1 MPSPPRAPAPTDQ
14 QSTAVTGTPSATSWR
29 PALSGA
35 LQERAV
41 ACARAVGLRLADPE
55 RVLATA
61 AEAARAS
68 HRFEFAGSS
77 LACGFPS
84 VALTLLHLARALP
97 GEGWEQR
104 LHTALGL
111 SARST
116 AQSPLHG
123 PGLYGGTGGLALV
136 LAGAAETE
144 PRYAPTALKVQ
155 TALLGQ
161 VTSGPWQLK
170 PPSAPGT
177 YAEGRTHTEHRTYT
191 KDHLY
196 DVVTGASGVLGAL
209 LAGGVDNAARE
220 DAIGLLI
227 RYLSGVADGDGSGRL
242 LSPADSVDPALL
254 DECPQGYFDLGTAH
268 GAAGP
273 LAALSLACRAGH
285 RAPGQLQAVRTLADW
300 VVEHRVQDPWGVNW
314 PNHVGRHDP
323 PARGATT
330 GRPPS
335 RAGWCYGAP
344 GIAMALWHAGHA
356 LDAPELRRL
365 AVEAVHSAL
374 RRPVSE
380 RHIPSPSLCHGVAGL
395 LMVCLRLAQDDPDS
409 PLRDHVSALTE
420 QITDLFDPEAPLCF
434 RDEEQPGVFVDDPG
448 FLTGAAGVALAL
460 LAAATP
466 VAPTWDRALLMS

>member
-1 MPSPPRAPAPTDQ
+1 MPSPSRAHPPTVQ
-14 QSTAVTGTPSATSWR
+14 QSPDDTGSPAVPSWR

-35 LQERAV
+35 LQERAI
-41 ACARAVGLRLADPE
+41 ACARAVGLRLADQE
-55 RVLATA
+55 RVHAAA
-61 AEAARAS
+61 AEATRRS
-68 HRFEFAGSS
+68 HRFEFAGPS

-84 VALTLLHLARALP
+84 IAMVLLHLTRALP

-123 PGLYGGTGGLALV
+123 PGLYGGTSGLALV

-144 PRYAPTALKVQ
+144 PRYAPSAGKVHA
-155 TALLGQ
+155 ALLGQ
-161 VTSGPWQLK
+161 VTAGPWALK
-170 PPSAPGT
+170 D
-177 YAEGRTHTEHRTYT
+177 AEPRGTYT

-209 LAGGVDNAARE
+209 LATGAE
-220 DAIGLLI
+220 DAASQEATELLI
-227 RYLSGVADGDGSGRL
+227 RYLTGVADAGGNGTGRL
-242 LSPADSVDPALL
+242 LSPADAVDPALL
-254 DECPQGYFDLGTAH
+254 EECPQGYFDLGTAH

-273 LAALSLACRAGH
+273 LAALALACRAGY
-285 RAPGQLQAVRTLADW
+285 RVPGQLQAVRALTDW
-300 VVEHRVQDPWGVNW
+300 LVDHRVQDPWGVNW
-314 PNHVGRHDP
+314 PNHMGLHDP
-323 PARGATT
+323 PGRGAAID
-330 GRPPS
+330 RPPS

-356 LDAPELRRL
+356 LDAPEPRRL
-365 AVEAVHSAL
+365 AVEAVQSVL
-374 RRPVSE
+374 RRPAAE

-395 LMVCLRLAQDDPDS
+395 LTVCLRLAQEEPGSPGPDAPNS
-409 PLRDHVSALTE
+409 LIQEHIPVLTE
-420 QITDLFDPEAPLCF
+420 QILGLFDPEAPLCF

-466 VAPTWDRALLMS
+466 VAPSWDRALLMS

>member
-1 MPSPPRAPAPTDQ
+1 MPSPSRAHAPTDQ
-14 QSTAVTGTPSATSWR
+14 QSTDATGTPAGPSWR

-55 RVLATA
+55 RVLAAA
-61 AEAARAS
+61 AEAARGS
-68 HRFEFAGSS
+68 HRFEFAGTS

-84 VALTLLHLARALP
+84 IALALLHLTRALP
-97 GEGWEQR
+97 GEGWERR
-104 LHTALGL
+104 LHSALGL
-111 SARST
+111 CARST
-116 AQSPLHG
+116 ARSPLHG

-144 PRYAPTALKVQ
+144 PRYAPTALKVRA
-155 TALLGQ
+155 ALLGQ
-161 VTSGPWQLK
+161 VASGPWQSK
-170 PPSAPGT
+170 PPEAPG
-177 YAEGRTHTEHRTYT
+177 TYT

-209 LAGGVDNAARE
+209 LATGAGDAAGE
-220 DAIGLLI
+220 EAAGLLI
-227 RYLSGVADGDGSGRL
+227 RYLSGVAEGDGAGRL
-242 LSPADSVDPALL
+242 LSPADSVDPALQE
-254 DECPQGYFDLGTAH
+254 ECPRGYFDLGTAH

-285 RAPGQLQAVRTLADW
+285 RLPGQLRAVRALSDW

-323 PARGATT
+323 PGRGAAT

-356 LDAPELRRL
+356 LEAPELRRL
-365 AVEAVHSAL
+365 AVEAVQSAL

-395 LMVCLRLAQDDPDS
+395 LMVCLRLAQDEPDS
-409 PLRDHVSALTE
+409 PLQNHVSSLTE
-420 QITDLFDPEAPLCF
+420 QILDLFDPEAPLCF

-448 FLTGAAGVALAL
+448 FLTGAAGVALTL

-466 VAPTWDRALLMS
+466 VAPSWDRALLMS

>member
-1 MPSPPRAPAPTDQ
+1 MPTPPRAPAPTDQ
-14 QSTAVTGTPSATSWR
+14 QSTDATDATGTQAGPSWR

-41 ACARAVGLRLADPE
+41 ACARDVGLRLADPE
-55 RVLATA
+55 RVLAAA
-61 AEAARAS
+61 AEAGRRS
-68 HRFEFAGSS
+68 HRFEFAGPS

-84 VALTLLHLARALP
+84 IALTLLHLARALP

-123 PGLYGGTGGLALV
+123 PGLYGGTAGLALV
-136 LAGAAETE
+136 LAAAAGTE
-144 PRYAPTALKVQ
+144 PRYAPTAGKVHA
-155 TALLGQ
+155 ALLAQ
-161 VTSGPWQLK
+161 VAAGPWQLT
-170 PPSAPGT
+170 A
-177 YAEGRTHTEHRTYT
+177 TEPRGTYT

-209 LAGGVDNAARE
+209 LATGGGDPAGQEAAGPL
-220 DAIGLLI
+220 IG
-227 RYLSGVADGDGSGRL
+227 YLTGVADAGAGGTGRL
-242 LSPADSVDPALL
+242 LSPADAVDPALL
-254 DECPQGYFDLGTAH
+254 EECPQGYFDLGMAH

-285 RAPGQLQAVRTLADW
+285 RVPGQLKAVRVLSDW
-300 VVEHRVQDPWGVNW
+300 VVEHRVRDPWGVNW

-323 PARGATT
+323 PGQAAATA
-330 GRPPS
+330 RPPS

-356 LDAPELRRL
+356 LEAPALRRL
-365 AVEAVHSAL
+365 AVEAVESTL

-395 LMVCLRLAQDDPDS
+395 LMVCLRLAQDEPGS
-409 PLRDHVSALTE
+409 SVQEHVPVLAE
-420 QITDLFDPEAPLCF
+420 QILGLFDPEAPLGF

-466 VAPTWDRALLMS
+466 VAPSWDRALLMS

>member
-1 MPSPPRAPAPTDQ
+1 MPSPSRAHAAPTDQ
-14 QSTAVTGTPSATSWR
+14 QSTDALGTPAGSSWR

-55 RVLATA
+55 RVLAAA
-61 AEAARAS
+61 AEAGRRS
-68 HRFEFAGSS
+68 HRFEFAGPS

-84 VALTLLHLARALP
+84 IALTLLHLTRALP

-123 PGLYGGTGGLALV
+123 PGLYGGTGGLTLV

-144 PRYAPTALKVQ
+144 PRYAPTAGKVR

-161 VTSGPWQLK
+161 IAAGPWQSQ
-170 PPSAPGT
+170 PSEARG
-177 YAEGRTHTEHRTYT
+177 AYT

-209 LAGGVDNAARE
+209 LATGAGITQGQDNAPGQEA
-220 DAIGLLI
+220 AGLLI
-227 RYLSGVADGDGSGRL
+227 RYLTGVADAEGGAPGRL

-254 DECPQGYFDLGTAH
+254 EECPQGYFDLGVAH

-285 RAPGQLQAVRTLADW
+285 RAPGQLRAVRALSDW

-323 PARGATT
+323 PGRGAAT

-356 LDAPELRRL
+356 LGAPDLRLL
-365 AVEAVHSAL
+365 AVEAVEGSL
-374 RRPVSE
+374 RRPATE

-395 LMVCLRLAQDDPDS
+395 LMVCLRLAQDEPDS
-409 PLRDHVSALTE
+409 PVQEHIPVLAE
-420 QITDLFDPEAPLCF
+420 QILGLFDPEAPLCF

-448 FLTGAAGVALAL
+448 FLTGASGVALAL

-466 VAPTWDRALLMS
+466 VAPSWDRALLMS

>member
-14 QSTAVTGTPSATSWR
+14 QSTDVTGTPPGASWR

-61 AEAARAS
+61 AEAARGS
-68 HRFEFAGSS
+68 HRFEFAGPS

-84 VALTLLHLARALP
+84 IALTLLHLTRALP

-116 AQSPLHG
+116 ARSPLHG

-155 TALLGQ
+155 TALLRQ
-161 VTSGPWQLK
+161 VASGPWQSK
-170 PPSAPGT
+170 PPEVPGT
-177 YAEGRTHTEHRTYT
+177 YTTDQTYT

-196 DVVTGASGVLGAL
+196 DVVTGASGVLGAV
-209 LAGGVDNAARE
+209 LATGVDNAAGE
-220 DAIGLLI
+220 EASGLLI
-227 RYLSGVADGDGSGRL
+227 RYLSGVAEGDGGGRL
-242 LSPADSVDPALL
+242 LSPTDSVDPALL
-254 DECPQGYFDLGTAH
+254 EECPQGYYDLGAAH

-285 RAPGQLQAVRTLADW
+285 RAPGQLQAVRALSEW

-323 PARGATT
+323 PGRGAAT

-356 LDAPELRRL
+356 LEAPELRRL
-365 AVEAVHSAL
+365 AVEAVESVL

-409 PLRDHVSALTE
+409 PLQDHVPDLTE
-420 QITDLFDPEAPLCF
+420 QILGLFDPEAPLCF

-466 VAPTWDRALLMS
+466 VAPSWDRALLMS